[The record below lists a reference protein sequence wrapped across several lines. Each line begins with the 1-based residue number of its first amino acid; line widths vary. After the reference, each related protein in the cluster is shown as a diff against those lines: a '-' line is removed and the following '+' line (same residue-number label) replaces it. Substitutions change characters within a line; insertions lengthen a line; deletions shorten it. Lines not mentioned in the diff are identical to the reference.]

1 MHKVLLEAYNANL
14 ADLEAHRGALA
25 AGADALIAQELIT
38 GELLNLRAC
47 VCHALAPVL
56 AICAGAL
63 APRRGLKGGGSTG
76 RCVLAST
83 CLQSKAL
90 CAGSPF
96 LPASHACSRPQEL
109 TDAPRRQGAG
119 GHPGGPSA
127 CGARLG
133 APGHCGAA
141 GQPAARLRGRQAS
154 ATALLLS
161 CRFIPDPYPFSFL
174 TLTPQP
180 DPLPDALLARAT
192 QNCVTTTAAK
202 LKVCIS

>member
-1 MHKVLLEAYNANL
+1 MLLEAYNANL

-96 LPASHACSRPQEL
+96 LPASHACHAPKSSPTPPAGKEL
-109 TDAPRRQGAG
+109 EAILAAHPPVEPESVRQVTAE
-119 GHPGGPSA
+119 P
-127 CGARLG
+127 LDNLL
-133 APGHCGAA
+133 
-141 GQPAARLRGRQAS
+141 PA
-154 ATALLLS
+154 
-161 CRFIPDPYPFSFL
+161 
-174 TLTPQP
+174 
-180 DPLPDALLARAT
+180 
-192 QNCVTTTAAK
+192 
-202 LKVCIS
+202 